1 MTTMARPKRD
11 FVLSTR
17 APYAPIVM
25 LIGALVVI
33 GVVIRLLNTSPPAD
47 PASPLSGAPVGDG
60 EAPVVVTDPAAQA
73 ARGSLSLLMPVRNAD
88 EPMAVGPGAF
98 PAGSAVVLSV
108 VLPTQQPTSVKI
120 GLARMKV
127 DGTMQPARPI
137 SVEVKPDENGAAT
150 VKADAA
156 TLTEELG
163 AGLYHVTFAWDDQK
177 LTDMDVALGQSQP
190 ANVAIFDESRHVLF
204 AAGSYTGVQL
214 DANGA
219 VAGEKPYRLDDA
231 SGAPAAAFGMV
242 NGQPHLYITKGV
254 WGGYWV
260 AMTEGVTLE

>member
-33 GVVIRLLNTSPPAD
+33 GVVIRLLNTSPP
-47 PASPLSGAPVGDG
+47 PAATPPLSGVPVGNG
-60 EAPVVVTDPAAQA
+60 EAPVVVTQPPAQA
-73 ARGSLSLLMPVRNAD
+73 ARGSLSLLMPVQNAD

-108 VLPTQQPTSVKI
+108 VLPTDQPTSISI
-120 GLARMKV
+120 GLARMKA
-127 DGTMQPARPI
+127 DGTMQPATPL
-137 SVEVKPDENGAAT
+137 SVDVQPDENGAAT
-150 VKADAA
+150 VNADAA

-163 AGLYHVTFAWDDQK
+163 AGVYHVTFAWDDQQ
-177 LTDMDVALGQSQP
+177 LADMDVALGQSQP
-190 ANVAIFDESRHVLF
+190 ANVAIFSESRHVLF

-214 DANGA
+214 DASGA
-219 VAGEKPYRLDDA
+219 VTAEKPYRLDDD

-242 NGQPHLYITKGV
+242 NGQAHLYITKGV
-254 WGGYWV
+254 WAGYWV